1 MWFKSLL
8 IVSLLAVFLAAPIVD
23 AIACDDCRDIIPLRN
38 KQQLLTNENG
48 QSTGSFASSDTGH
61 PAPLGTGTKL
71 DLCPVCA
78 NMAAAMGNTCVSSP
92 SIISETNHFPRLI
105 ALSDPSYTITKP
117 PQN

>member
-48 QSTGSFASSDTGH
+48 QSTGSFASPCLRQYGRCH
-61 PAPLGTGTKL
+61 GQYVRKL
-71 DLCPVCA
+71 SVH
-78 NMAAAMGNTCVSSP
+78 N
-92 SIISETNHFPRLI
+92 
-105 ALSDPSYTITKP
+105 
-117 PQN
+117 Q